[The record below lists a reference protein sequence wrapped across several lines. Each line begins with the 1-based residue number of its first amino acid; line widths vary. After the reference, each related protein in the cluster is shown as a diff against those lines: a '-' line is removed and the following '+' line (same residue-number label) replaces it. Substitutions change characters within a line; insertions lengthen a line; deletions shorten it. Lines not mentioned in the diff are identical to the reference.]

1 MKTNWYHKGF
11 ALLEVVV
18 AMAIV
23 GLGVVTLLEIFSH
36 GLRLEAKSS
45 MRTEATVYGR
55 KVIDELFIRHEIG
68 DGKEE
73 GIIEEKYRW
82 RLKIDSYKDEPA
94 DLALSGW
101 ELKEI
106 ILNMHYMDEGHE
118 KQVEMKTLRLVRK
131 NR

>member
-1 MKTNWYHKGF
+1 MRFHRGF

-55 KVIDELFIRHEIG
+55 KVINELFIRHEIG

-73 GIIEEKYRW
+73 GIIEEKYQW
-82 RLKIDSYKDEPA
+82 RLKIDSFKDERA

-106 ILNMHYMDEGHE
+106 ILNMHYMDEGRE